1 MHNLITR
8 TSETYFRNILNAYFP
23 YLLLINCQIKVHIQI
38 VDLKV
43 SLRKILSVEV
53 YKSLD
58 DLWAANL
65 LCDPAL
71 TAKQFIRNSFGFH
84 LCLILIG
91 FARKDTTEGVT
102 KLTAPKN
109 NLQFLHIV

>member
-23 YLLLINCQIKVHIQI
+23 YLLLINCQIEVHIQI

-43 SLRKILSVEV
+43 SLIKILSVEV

-71 TAKQFIRNSFGFH
+71 TAEQFIDCCSIHTEKVFSFAAK
-84 LCLILIG
+84 I
-91 FARKDTTEGVT
+91 
-102 KLTAPKN
+102 
-109 NLQFLHIV
+109 QSSM